1 MNANETPNSNVEQQ
15 AEAQYQS
22 ICLMLEAIDYDYET
36 LAHLEDEL
44 QGVQDELEDTDS
56 EGIHAEDYALLVAE
70 VARIESV
77 IATNP
82 KPFSDITS
90 PDEAEEQLR
99 EDALEVQVRTDWHEY
114 GDTEYQSP
122 SEFYILLCTGGP
134 AVRIMG
140 ELDEHRQPSRAWLEY
155 QDWDT
160 PWTHLY
166 ISGSND
172 ILCRYASY
180 YLGG

>member
-1 MNANETPNSNVEQQ
+1 MDTNETPKSNAEQQ

-36 LAHLEDEL
+36 LEQLEDEL
-44 QGVQDELEDTDS
+44 QGVRDELEDTDS

-70 VARIESV
+70 VVRIELAIS
-77 IATNP
+77 TNP
-82 KPFSDITS
+82 KPFSDINS
-90 PDEAEEQLR
+90 PDEAEDQLR
-99 EDALEVQVRTDWHEY
+99 EDALEVQVRTDWHDS
-114 GDTEYQSP
+114 GDTENQSP

-140 ELDEHRQPSRAWLEY
+140 ELDEYGQPSRAWLEY
-155 QDWDT
+155 QDWST
-160 PWTHLY
+160 PWTHMY
-166 ISGSND
+166 IKGSND
-172 ILCRYASY
+172 VLCQYASY